1 MNKLKRDLKSA
12 LALIFALALI
22 ITGCGAK
29 SSPKELIEGSLGKSL
44 DMKSYAFNTSIKLE
58 DLQVDNGSA
67 ALDPNAKMVLNMLK
81 NAELSVNGV
90 VQQEPIKM
98 EANVEISL
106 KGDMEMKF
114 SLPFS
119 MDENKMW
126 VKIPNIPM
134 LAGQIPDELVGK
146 TVELDLKKLAEDSGQ
161 EMPSAKDLKAMQNLS
176 NDLFKALLGKF
187 DEKTYFSTVEKKD
200 AGLPESVDAKQIVK
214 FNVTNENLEQFV
226 TTFVKDALPAI
237 ADVLGKEEYS
247 KLLKVEKDQVEKM
260 KQEMKTDDSELKK
273 GIEEMKKSLKIN
285 ELSVTTAV
293 NKDQYPA
300 YQVVVANLD
309 VTGDDGVKSK
319 IAARLTSEL
328 SKINEKVEFKPV
340 PSDVLTMEQLQQ
352 MFGGY

>member
-1 MNKLKRDLKSA
+1 MKRGLKGA

-29 SSPKELIEGSLGKSL
+29 SSPKELIEGSLGKSF

-58 DLQVDNGSA
+58 DLQVDNGA
-67 ALDPNAKMVLNMLK
+67 AMDPNAQMVLNMMK

-90 VQQEPIKM
+90 VQQEPMKM
-98 EANVEISL
+98 EANLEISL

-114 SLPFS
+114 SLPLT

-134 LAGQIPDELVGK
+134 LAGQIPDELIGK
-146 TVELDLKKLAEDSGQ
+146 TIEIDLKKMAEQSGQ
-161 EMPSAKDLKAMQNLS
+161 ELPSAKDMKAMQNLS
-176 NDLFKALLGKF
+176 NDMFKAFLGKF

-214 FNVTNENLEQFV
+214 FNVTNENLEQFI
-226 TTFVKDALPAI
+226 TTFAKEALPAL
-237 ADVLGKEEYS
+237 ADVMGKEEYS
-247 KLLKVEKDQVEKM
+247 KLLQIEKSEIEKM
-260 KQEMKTDDSELKK
+260 KQEMKADDSELKK
-273 GIEEMKKSLKIN
+273 GIEEAKKSLKIN
-285 ELSVTTAV
+285 ELSVTTAI

-300 YQVVVANLD
+300 YQVIVANLD
-309 VTGDDGVKSK
+309 VAGDDGVKSK
-319 IAARLTSEL
+319 IAARVTTEL